1 MRLAARISAL
11 TDRRRRLDID
21 DDRVA
26 DVDQIVVRIGEE
38 RRSAVR
44 RGPPRCRIGRRNEL
58 RRDLACCAKCRIV
71 EGGQIFLDGT
81 TGGGRRQTRGAVDAV
96 AVTGVGLDQTG
107 VDGKTF
113 TADQSRA
120 DAALQHGLEQPP
132 QHIAVAKAAMAVLR
146 EGRVVGH

>member
-26 DVDQIVVRIGEE
+26 DVDRIVVRIGEE

-107 VDGKTF
+107 VDGEAFLT
-113 TADQSRA
+113 DQTLGN
-120 DAALQHGLEQPP
+120 AALQYALKQAP
-132 QHIAVAKAAMAVLR
+132 QQVALTKPAVAVLR
-146 EGRVVGH
+146 EG